1 LAWSIFTAN
10 TVGRIDAGRSVKR
23 ILNVTSFFTELKRR
37 NVFRVGIAYV
47 VIAWLLAQ
55 VADLALEN
63 FGSPDWVIKTL
74 LFLLALGFPLALFFA
89 WAFELTPEGIKKE
102 KEVDRGE
109 SITPKTG
116 RKLDRMI
123 IAVLVV
129 ALAYFAYDKVTNVP
143 PQVADEEITQ
153 AASSAID
160 AGDTP
165 PPSAGSAPREKSV
178 AVLPFRNLS
187 VNPEDEF
194 FVEGMHDDLLTQL
207 AKIGSLKVISRTSV
221 GEYKGTTK
229 KIPEIAA
236 ELGVATILEGGVQ
249 RSGTRIRFNA
259 QLIDAQTDEHLWAE
273 TYNRELT
280 AENLFDIQAEIARA
294 ITTALQAALSPEEE
308 ARINRALTDNLE
320 AWEFYQRAV
329 ALTYQQV
336 STDMGGGISIVDR
349 ALELDPDFAA
359 AWSLKAVLM
368 LQQFWF
374 YDPDPAKR
382 TLAME
387 AIQRGR
393 SLDPTLPEHDLAE
406 GYYHYWGFR
415 DYESAL
421 PFMQR
426 ASAALPN
433 NSRVHS
439 ARAYV
444 LRRTGV
450 WEETLEAMGRSVEL
464 DPRRSEHYID
474 IAETL
479 TSLRRFDEA
488 RPVVASALKLKP
500 NLRVADWVS
509 ASLMLMSSGDLRE
522 FSHLLHL
529 GIPANP
535 DAQLDAWR
543 SSLYLRDFDAALR
556 DVDQWQEI
564 FLESKDFVISRPM
577 LRGLTW
583 QYAGETEKA
592 RPLLRASKEE
602 FEQRL
607 QNNEGNFAIL
617 RSLCVITG
625 GLGDLAGTREH
636 CSSALATAPKD
647 EFLVSDFKFT
657 IAVGLASAGDAQG
670 AVALLKDVL
679 DHDAGP
685 TIYPVM
691 YHPAFDGIR
700 ETLEYIRF
708 FEQYGPE

>member
-1 LAWSIFTAN
+1 MAS
-10 TVGRIDAGRSVKR
+10 RRSAGRLVAR
-23 ILNVTSFFTELKRR
+23 ILNVTDLFAELKRR

-129 ALAYFAYDKVTNVP
+129 ALAYFAYDKVTNAP

-153 AASSAID
+153 AVSPTID
-160 AGDTP
+160 TGDTP
-165 PPSAGSAPREKSV
+165 PPSADSASREKSV

-207 AKIGSLKVISRTSV
+207 AKIGSMKVISRTSV
-221 GEYKGTTK
+221 GEYKNTTK

-249 RSGTRIRFNA
+249 RSGSRIRFNA

-280 AENLFDIQAEIARA
+280 AENLFEIQAEIAVA
-294 ITTALQAALSPEEE
+294 VAHALQAALSPEEE
-308 ARINRALTDNLE
+308 ARINRTLTDNLE

-329 ALTYQQV
+329 AHSYQQI
-336 STDMGGGISIVDR
+336 SLDMDAGILIVNR

-359 AWSLKAVLM
+359 ALSLRAILN

-374 YDPDPAKR
+374 YDPDPVKR
-382 TLAME
+382 DLALKD
-387 AIQRGR
+387 IQRAR
-393 SLDPTLPEHDLAE
+393 AIDPTLAEHDLAE

-433 NSRVHS
+433 DSRVHS

-444 LRRTGV
+444 LRRSGA
-450 WEETLEAMGRSVEL
+450 WEDTLAAMERSVEL
-464 DPRRSEHYID
+464 DPRRGEHYID

-479 TSLRRFDEA
+479 NSLRRFDEA
-488 RPVVASALKLKP
+488 GKVLTIAMNASP
-500 NLRVADWVS
+500 NLRLANWVA
-509 ASLMLMSSGDLRE
+509 ASLNLMGSGDLKE
-522 FSHLLHL
+522 FFHLLHL
-529 GIPANP
+529 GIAANP
-535 DAQLDAWR
+535 DAQFDTWR

-564 FLESKDFVISRPM
+564 YLESKDFVLTRQM

-583 QYAGETEKA
+583 RYAGDTEKA
-592 RPLLRASKEE
+592 RPLLQASKAE

-607 QNNEGNFAIL
+607 QTNEGNFAIL

-625 GLGDLAGTREH
+625 ALGDLTGAHEH
-636 CSSALATAPKD
+636 CSSALAAAPKD
-647 EFLVSDFKFT
+647 EFLASDFKFT
-657 IAVGLASAGDAQG
+657 AAAGLALAGDVHG
-670 AVALLKDVL
+670 AVELLKNVL

-685 TIYPVM
+685 TIYVVM

-700 ETLEYIRF
+700 ETPEYIRF
-708 FEQYGPE
+708 FEQYGPEQG